1 MSQPPDDK
9 AAVERALMNQFR
21 DRASR
26 EPERPPRATLPRL
39 FALAASLALV
49 AAMLLGFNTFLTA
62 VQKFMDIEVVDP
74 APAATDPMPA
84 FVVTPEVSPQSQADP
99 GPRPSPPPE
108 PETSPASPR

>member
-1 MSQPPDDK
+1 MSQPSDDK
-9 AAVERALMNQFR
+9 AAAERALMDQFR
-21 DRASR
+21 DRALR
-26 EPERPPRATLPRL
+26 EPEQPPRPTLQRL
-39 FALAASLALV
+39 IALALSLALV
-49 AAMLLGFNTFLTA
+49 AAMLFGFNTFLTA

-99 GPRPSPPPE
+99 GPRPSLPPE

>member
-62 VQKFMDIEVVDP
+62 VQKFMDVEVVDP
-74 APAATDPMPA
+74 VPAATDPMPA
-84 FVVTPEVSPQSQADP
+84 FVVTPDVSPQPQADP
-99 GPRPSPPPE
+99 DPRPSPGPAPD
-108 PETSPASPR
+108 TSPATPR

>member
-1 MSQPPDDK
+1 MSQPRDDK
-9 AAVERALMNQFR
+9 AAAERALMNQFR

-26 EPERPPRATLPRL
+26 EPEQPPRPTLPRL
-39 FALAASLALV
+39 VAFVLSLTLV

-62 VQKFMDIEVVDP
+62 VQRFMDIEVVDP

-84 FVVTPEVSPQSQADP
+84 FVVTPDVSPQSPADP
-99 GPRPSPPPE
+99 DPRPSPAPA